1 MTAKRKHIRDS
12 TKLAAMICIWLE
24 LPQDIAEAMTESD
37 VLALVEW
44 DHFPIRH
51 ADGGP
56 DAHWNLQP
64 LLAGDHKIKSK
75 KDAGERA
82 HERKVRRSVDE
93 HRQRM
98 LLKGMGKRQVKRS
111 RWPKRRM
118 RR

>member
-1 MTAKRKHIRDS
+1 MMAKRKYIRDS
-12 TKLAAMICIWLE
+12 TKLAAMICLRLE
-24 LPQDIAEAMTESD
+24 LPHWIAKALTESE

-44 DHFPIRH
+44 DHYPQRYV
-51 ADGGP
+51 DGGP

-64 LLAGDHKIKSK
+64 LLAVDHKVKTA

-82 HERKVRRSVDE
+82 HERRVRRSVDE

-98 LLKGMGKRQVKRS
+98 LLKGMGKKPVKRS